1 MSASSTASPRAR
13 WNGSTSAGDTVAT
26 SRRRTPCVEK
36 PGPARCSSAGRC
48 ARGWITCLVTP
59 EQFLFHE
66 ARLLDTQRYEEWLQL
81 FTEDA
86 TYWVPLEQGQKD
98 PYQTSSIIHDDR
110 TLLELRVKQI
120 RHPRAHA
127 RNPLAR
133 TVHQVSNVMPLEKSG
148 NEVRIASTLTL
159 TEFRNEKQRVYRALV
174 EHRLRPKG
182 DTFQIAHK
190 RVDLVNSEGELD
202 GIAILF

>member
-1 MSASSTASPRAR
+1 M
-13 WNGSTSAGDTVAT
+13 TV
-26 SRRRTPCVEK
+26 
-36 PGPARCSSAGRC
+36 
-48 ARGWITCLVTP
+48 

-66 ARLLDTQRYEEWLQL
+66 ARLLDTQQYEAWLEL

-98 PYQTSSIIHDDR
+98 PYETSSIIHDDR

-127 RNPLAR
+127 RLPLAR
-133 TVHQVSNVMPLEKSG
+133 TVHQVGNVSILSDTPT
-148 NEVRIASTLTL
+148 EVGVASALTVV
-159 TEFRNEKQRVYRALV
+159 EFRNEKQRVYGALV
-174 EHRLRPKG
+174 EHRLRRKG

-202 GIAILF
+202 GIAILL